1 MKLTITTAC
10 NVQNGE
16 IEDINHKD
24 KVAPSNKE
32 IDKNPK
38 HDDEFDEGEDQQQQQ
53 NENSYKCPIC
63 REESENNTIAYD
75 ECNEWFHYTCLKLT
89 EMEIRKIDPDIPY
102 ICDLCNDE
110 ALFRST
116 ITKSDRDSNQHQVP
130 NQPPSK
136 YVKLHQKSINAVVIE
151 DKSENNEAR
160 QTTNLDL
167 PIIELD
173 KDEGTQSALY
183 KEEDN
188 INTETKQRAASLE
201 QKHTQMDSNNPERD
215 SDIMNRQSLHPVE
228 EQTSV
233 KQPLEG
239 AILNAYE
246 NNRNIDK
253 QNQKQTVKRSNTKN
267 QQNRKPELEQ
277 IAYISSLEQRIK
289 NQDKTIDLL
298 KKNMEVMQSNGQSTD
313 NINSMNK
320 QPNIEQGNLNRS
332 NIDQMRDELKKQ
344 IRQKM
349 HGQMVDMRLKQ
360 LESQMVQFMCLNT
373 SITTQMMIQSLK
385 RSHLLT

>member
-1 MKLTITTAC
+1 MAETMKLTITTAC

-16 IEDINHKD
+16 KEDINHKG

-38 HDDEFDEGEDQQQQQ
+38 QQDDEFDEGEDQQQQQ
-53 NENSYKCPIC
+53 QNEISYKCPIY
-63 REESENNTIAYD
+63 REESEDNTIACD
-75 ECNEWFHYTCLKLT
+75 ECNEWFHYTCLTLT

-136 YVKLHQKSINAVVIE
+136 YVKLHQQPINAIVKE

-188 INTETKQRAASLE
+188 INRETKQRAARLE
-201 QKHTQMDSNNPERD
+201 QKHTQMDSNNPEGE
-215 SDIMNRQSLHPVE
+215 SDIMNRQSLHLVE

-239 AILNAYE
+239 VILNAYE

-253 QNQKQTVKRSNTKN
+253 QNQKQTVKRSNTKK
-267 QQNRKPELEQ
+267 QQNRKLELEQ
-277 IAYISSLEQRIK
+277 IAYISSLEQHIK

-298 KKNMEVMQSNGQSTD
+298 KKTWRSCKVMDSQ
-313 NINSMNK
+313 
-320 QPNIEQGNLNRS
+320 
-332 NIDQMRDELKKQ
+332 Q
-344 IRQKM
+344 I
-349 HGQMVDMRLKQ
+349 
-360 LESQMVQFMCLNT
+360 T
-373 SITTQMMIQSLK
+373 SIA
-385 RSHLLT
+385 